1 MSYLSVKVERVLEAL
16 QREKTRCTYGA
27 LAEYIGA
34 SPRDVNNLLG
44 AKRPEASWIVNK
56 KTGLPTGYEPF
67 QIHPDL
73 QTQEKVIDQS
83 AGLKN
88 LLA

>member
-1 MSYLSVKVERVLEAL
+1 MSYLSVEVERVLEVL

-34 SPRDVNNLLG
+34 SPRDVGNLLG
-44 AKRPEASWIVNK
+44 SKRPEASWIVNK

-73 QTQEKVIDQS
+73 QTQEKVIDQG